1 MSGALPLAALRAFE
15 AAARHANVTRA
26 AAELNVTQSAV
37 SHQIRALERHLGVA
51 LFRRT
56 GSGLALTE
64 AGRKLADVARDSFRR
79 LDAGLAEIRGTKAA
93 TRVTVALRPYFAVKW
108 LAPRLARFWQA
119 APGVE
124 LRLIHTTAAADF
136 STDEIDVA
144 IEWRAAPRPDADS
157 AVLMQ
162 CDLVPIV
169 SPRLSGRRGLKHPD
183 DLARFTIL
191 HEEDRSNW
199 RRWCQLAGIAAESG
213 AQHLIVD
220 DTNVR
225 LQAAI
230 DGQGVALGCPELV
243 ADDVRA
249 KRLAIP
255 FKLRLERYAY
265 YLVTPT
271 NRPLND
277 AAARFRD
284 WAREEAGGTR
294 SGISRLNRSGGRAK
308 STP

>member
-1 MSGALPLAALRAFE
+1 MSSALPLASLRAFE

-37 SHQIRALERHLGVA
+37 SHQIRGLERHLGVA

-64 AGRKLADVARDSFRR
+64 SGRKLADVARDSFRR

-136 STDEIDVA
+136 AADEIDVA
-144 IEWRAAPRPDADS
+144 IEWRAAPRVDADC

-169 SPRLSGRRGLKHPD
+169 SPRLIGRRNLRHPD

-199 RRWCQLAGIAAESG
+199 RRWCQLAGIAPESG

-243 ADDVRA
+243 TDDVRA

-255 FKLRLERYAY
+255 FPLRLARYAY

-271 NRPLND
+271 NHPLNE

-284 WAREEAGGTR
+284 WARAEADGTG
-294 SGISRLNRSGGRAK
+294 SGNSRLNRSGRSAK